1 MDTFMMGTKIIV
13 HQLEELENWRT
24 GELTI
29 GLQQLEN

>member
-1 MDTFMMGTKIIV
+1 MMGTKIIV

-24 GELTI
+24 NNNI